1 MQECPVADMEGY
13 LGQCSQTAEQGSI
26 QKDTNAMNLVD
37 ALIDLARRAG
47 VAIMQVYAGEF
58 EVQTKADAS
67 PLTAADLRSH
77 RLIVDGLRRLTPD
90 LPIIS
95 EEADPPDFAVR
106 RTWKKYWL
114 VDPLDGT
121 KEFVS
126 RNGEFTLNIALIEGS
141 RPVLGVVGVPVR
153 EEVFVGDVKSKNAY
167 KIAPDG
173 RRILRTRAVS
183 DAGGLTVVASRN
195 HGGPRLERYLDAL
208 AVAFSTVS
216 RKSVGS
222 SLKFCILA
230 EGLADFYPRL
240 GPTSEWDTAAAQAV
254 LTAAGGAVHRFDG
267 VELAYNTKA
276 SLLNPEFFCV
286 GDPAFPW
293 AERLPARP
301 PA

>member
-1 MQECPVADMEGY
+1 
-13 LGQCSQTAEQGSI
+13 
-26 QKDTNAMNLVD
+26 MNLAD
-37 ALIDLARRAG
+37 ALTDLARQAG
-47 VAIMQVYAGEF
+47 DAILQVYAGEF

-67 PLTAADLRSH
+67 PLTVADLRSH
-77 RLIVDGLRRLTPD
+77 QLIVDGLRRLTPD

-95 EEADPPDFAVR
+95 EEADPADFAVR
-106 RTWKKYWL
+106 RTWDRYWL

-126 RNGEFTLNIALIEGS
+126 RNGEFTVNIALIEAG
-141 RPVLGVVGVPVR
+141 RPVLGIVGVPVR
-153 EEVFVGDVKSKNAY
+153 EEVFVGDVRSKTAY
-167 KIAPDG
+167 KTTPNG
-173 RRILRTRAVS
+173 REILRTRAVS

-208 AVAFSTVS
+208 SVAFGTVS

-240 GPTSEWDTAAAQAV
+240 GLTSEWDTAAAQAV
-254 LTAAGGAVHRFDG
+254 LTAAGGAVCRFDSA
-267 VELAYNTKA
+267 ELAYNTKA

-301 PA
+301 AA

>member
-1 MQECPVADMEGY
+1 
-13 LGQCSQTAEQGSI
+13 
-26 QKDTNAMNLVD
+26 MNLDD

-47 VAIMQVYAGEF
+47 DAIMEVYAGEF

-67 PLTAADLRSH
+67 PLTVADLRSH

-95 EEADPPDFAVR
+95 EEADPADFAVR
-106 RTWKKYWL
+106 RTWDRYWL

-126 RNGEFTLNIALIEGS
+126 RNGEFTVNIARIEAG

-153 EEVFVGDVKSKNAY
+153 EEVFVGDVKSRNAY
-167 KIAPDG
+167 KSTPNG
-173 RRILRTRAVS
+173 RKTLHTRAVS
-183 DAGGLTVVASRN
+183 ATEGLTVVASRN

-208 AVAFSTVS
+208 SVAFGTVS

-254 LTAAGGAVHRFDG
+254 LTAAGGGVHRFDG
-267 VELAYNTKA
+267 SALAYNTKA

-301 PA
+301 AA